1 MYEAKH
7 QYPLS
12 RAAFVRRV
20 LGHLV
25 VAIALL
31 IFSLAIGMI
40 GYHSFEHLGPTDA
53 FLNSAMLLGG
63 MGPVDLPHSEPG
75 KIFAALYALYAG
87 IVFLLV
93 STVLVA
99 PFVHRLL
106 HHLHWS
112 EKL

>member
-1 MYEAKH
+1 MYETRH
-7 QYPLS
+7 QPLLS
-12 RAAFVRRV
+12 RAAFMRRV
-20 LGHLV
+20 LGHLSV
-25 VAIALL
+25 SIALL
-31 IFSLAIGMI
+31 VFSLAIGI
-40 GYHSFEHLGPTDA
+40 LGYHSLENLGLTDA
-53 FLNSAMLLGG
+53 FLNAAMLLGG
-63 MGPVDLPHSEPG
+63 MGPVDLPHTEGG

-93 STVLVA
+93 SAVLVA